1 MRQTG
6 NKREKRGHE
15 PDIFYLT
22 SLKALSLIRKC
33 LKSPQ
38 EGGARKSKNLSE
50 NSDSPHV
57 LGDSSSA

>member
-6 NKREKRGHE
+6 NKREKWGHE

-50 NSDSPHV
+50 NLDSPHV